1 MFKRIEREANLS
13 DLVSR
18 QIHELIRERHLM
30 PKDRLPAERDLAE
43 QFGVSRTVVREAVRG
58 LAAKGLLE
66 VSPGRGGTVVRLPT
80 AETMSEMMT
89 LFLRGAERT
98 LDYENLVEVRR
109 VLEVA
114 IAGFAAERRT
124 DDDLKEMDLVLQET
138 LKIGNDR
145 DAFVKWD
152 LAFHKALAQ
161 ATHNRL
167 FPLLLESVNE
177 LMVEVRLM
185 AFSLGP
191 RSEVGTRPRDRGR
204 ALGAPA
210 RSYKYHSAIY
220 EQIKQGNAPAAR
232 EAMRDHLVEAEQTLR
247 KALAMQGNQSK
258 TAANGQAKRMRVKS
272 SAR

>member
-18 QIHELIRERHLM
+18 QIQNLILERHLM

-43 QFGVSRTVVREAVRG
+43 KFGVSRTVVREAVRG

-66 VSPGRGGTVVRLPT
+66 VSPGRGGTIVRLPT

-89 LFLRGAERT
+89 LFLRGDERT
-98 LDYENLVEVRR
+98 VDYENLIEVRR

-124 DDDLKEMDLVLQET
+124 TEDVQEMERILQET
-138 LKIGNDR
+138 LKIGKDR
-145 DAFVKWD
+145 DKFVKWD

-177 LMVEVRLM
+177 LMVEVRQM
-185 AFSLGP
+185 AF
-191 RSEVGTRPRDRGR
+191 RTM
-204 ALGAPA
+204 GAPA
-210 RSYKYHSAIY
+210 RSYKYHNAIY
-220 EQIKQGNAPAAR
+220 EQIKKGNPAGAR

-247 KALAMQGNQSK
+247 DALVMQSRVAVQNAVAPNGQSRRK
-258 TAANGQAKRMRVKS
+258 QAKR
-272 SAR
+272 